1 MPRPRGQAQPTDTPE
16 TAPSDF
22 TRAAQAPTA
31 LNAAATAAAAAA
43 RQAVRTLHGRPAWE
57 KAVLG
62 AAASVL
68 VVHLGVCSYIYGRQ
82 RKMLYR
88 PQPRHLPATHDD
100 LRLTING
107 NLLQITHR
115 APTQAPPN
123 AEQPGAPQMP
133 ALIYF
138 GGNAEDVSLQLKRF
152 VRIWPHRALYLV
164 HYRGWGSS
172 GGKPKEIDLMADA
185 LAVFDHVKATHDDV
199 AVIGRSLGTGVAVRV
214 ASERPVSALV
224 LVTPYDSI
232 TKVARDQMP
241 FWLPVNWL
249 LKDRWESVLAA
260 PAVTA
265 PTTVIQAGR
274 DTVIGAARTEA
285 LQAAFKPGIAQLHL
299 LPEADHTSV
308 LFTPQYRALLA
319 QAIA

>member
-123 AEQPGAPQMP
+123 AEQPGASQMP

-164 HYRGWGSS
+164 HYRGW
-172 GGKPKEIDLMADA
+172 A
-185 LAVFDHVKATHDDV
+185 AV
-199 AVIGRSLGTGVAVRV
+199 V
-214 ASERPVSALV
+214 ASPKK
-224 LVTPYDSI
+224 SI
-232 TKVARDQMP
+232 
-241 FWLPVNWL
+241 
-249 LKDRWESVLAA
+249 
-260 PAVTA
+260 
-265 PTTVIQAGR
+265 
-274 DTVIGAARTEA
+274 
-285 LQAAFKPGIAQLHL
+285 
-299 LPEADHTSV
+299 
-308 LFTPQYRALLA
+308 
-319 QAIA
+319 